1 MFLNKL
7 TKVDD
12 AFPHECAF
20 SYKLTRVKVLTSI
33 KDVLKHGNGTC
44 NVKGRLVFNREVES
58 PEKFKQSAKD
68 ALLADSTE
76 TIPLSVWKE
85 HFGSLLTDSF
95 YEPSNLKLRCFN
107 GKTLTTLPYNFTT
120 LNGHFYQRKLWL
132 KSMFFCSWKMMKRT
146 SKHYQYLNPF

>member
-44 NVKGRLVFNREVES
+44 NVKGRLAFSREVKS
-58 PEKFKQSAKD
+58 PEKCKQSAKD
-68 ALLADSTE
+68 ALLTDSTE
-76 TIPLSVWKE
+76 TIPLSVWE
-85 HFGSLLTDSF
+85 EYFGSLLTDSF
-95 YEPSNLKLRCFN
+95 YELPNLKLRSFN

-120 LNGHFYQRKLWL
+120 LNGDFHQRKLWL
-132 KSMFFCSWKMMKRT
+132 K
-146 SKHYQYLNPF
+146 